1 MKYFVL
7 PLAWATVIA
16 VASLTSGSKLP
27 EVNINYIDKIV
38 HVFVYFILVIATIW
52 AILKKN
58 QGISIPFTTLFI
70 IFTSSCIYGVLIE
83 VLQITI
89 TTGRNFEML
98 DIIAN
103 IIGCLFGVFL
113 YKPIQNLS
121 L

>member
-7 PLAWATVIA
+7 PLSWATIIA
-16 VASLTSGSKLP
+16 ILSLTSGSQLP
-27 EVNINYIDKIV
+27 EVNISYIDKIA
-38 HVFVYFILVIATIW
+38 HVFIYFVLVIASIW

-70 IFTSSCIYGVLIE
+70 IFTSSCIYGILIE

-89 TTGRNFEML
+89 TTGRNFEIP

-121 L
+121 S